1 MKSTSTE
8 ECVSR
13 EKYTPQKIAGGGLSY
28 TIPIY
33 QRLFEWN
40 VENIETLLGDLKKE
54 FEYTNATGDYY
65 IGMLTATKDNELVD
79 GQQRFTVMMLLG
91 SVLKEYYPSWGDFL
105 EKEGDSRLRFSSRP
119 NDDAYL
125 RSLIVQNSESSSYQN
140 LKMRSGYERIK
151 DFMNSSEFCSSDRQ
165 KAFAEYVYQHL
176 CFFVSILPDGYSP
189 QDLNRY
195 FERMNTSGK
204 NLEQHEILKVKL
216 LSNLDKDQYM
226 LLWNKLADMDTLLI
240 RRRKDD
246 RDNVW
251 DRKKE
256 ALSEDIDR
264 IIEKKLINGLGDT
277 SEEDE
282 KSIEEIEASTTA
294 PKVEYISNQN
304 SRSVLSFPELLLQVL
319 YRMMKDKSS
328 QEIHTTDFF
337 KPSNLISTFEQY
349 LPFSGNS
356 VNKED
361 IQDFMERLVK
371 ARLALDICF
380 VRLTDTGYSLDMNM
394 DETTSSQSPLL
405 MFQSMLYVS

>member
-1 MKSTSTE
+1 M
-8 ECVSR
+8 
-13 EKYTPQKIAGGGLSY
+13 
-28 TIPIY
+28 
-33 QRLFEWN
+33 
-40 VENIETLLGDLKKE
+40 
-54 FEYTNATGDYY
+54 
-65 IGMLTATKDNELVD
+65 
-79 GQQRFTVMMLLG
+79 
-91 SVLKEYYPSWGDFL
+91 
-105 EKEGDSRLRFSSRP
+105 
-119 NDDAYL
+119 
-125 RSLIVQNSESSSYQN
+125 
-140 LKMRSGYERIK
+140 
-151 DFMNSSEFCSSDRQ
+151 
-165 KAFAEYVYQHL
+165 
-176 CFFVSILPDGYSP
+176 
-189 QDLNRY
+189 
-195 FERMNTSGK
+195 
-204 NLEQHEILKVKL
+204 
-216 LSNLDKDQYM
+216 
-226 LLWNKLADMDTLLI
+226 
-240 RRRKDD
+240 
-246 RDNVW
+246 W

-405 MFQSMLYVS
+405 MFQSMLYVSSSIYTHYRWFGWLMDGIDENKDLNPELLYETLKSKVDKEFKLPSYEALSYGGDNRYWFWRLDFYIWEHRNEIFKKTSCLEESSEEKEASKQALRIAEQYVFRRNRSIEHVAPQTPQGNSEMKWEDTDKDSTLRDSFGNLVMISQGLNSSLKMSPTKSRRLM